1 MRDGRTVSLRME
13 EDVAAD
19 IASGKLKAVLEDWTP
34 PFDAV
39 CLFHL
44 SRRQTPPALRALI
57 NFLKR

>member
-1 MRDGRTVSLRME
+1 ME

-19 IASGKLKAVLEDWTP
+19 IASGKLEAVLEDWTP

-39 CLFHL
+39 CLFHP
-44 SRRQTPPALRALI
+44 SGRQTPPALRALI